1 MIFVPFALL
10 PEAIAY
16 ILYVGI
22 CLYLLWR
29 VMRFKSIWALLSFPV
44 WFNLFVDRLIYP
56 WRF

>member
-22 CLYLLWR
+22 CLYLLWQ